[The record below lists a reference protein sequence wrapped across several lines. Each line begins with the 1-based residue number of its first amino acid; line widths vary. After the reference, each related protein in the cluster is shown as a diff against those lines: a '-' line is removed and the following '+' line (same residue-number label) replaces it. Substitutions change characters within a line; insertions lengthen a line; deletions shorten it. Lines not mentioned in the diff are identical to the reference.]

1 MWLLRDVINPPC
13 DEKLEE
19 IPLVDYL
26 YTEIL
31 KSTGQK
37 DSDNIVNAIC
47 TLFPQ
52 PLLCKS
58 LPPPSDDLTCSL
70 EMEENID
77 KDFIDFSQEVIDE
90 IKANVQPK
98 SGFYG
103 NSKLTGSYLANLL
116 EQYIKAINKKG
127 SVPSLEGSWKA
138 VVKLKLV
145 EEAKSLVVSY
155 QEEMETQLE
164 GKLPMEESVA
174 ETDIESPTLMGM
186 HSKVFCEKK
195 AVLCEKIRQMLPK
208 SELRAEETEVGKS
221 VIAEFEHDV
230 AQKEG
235 GEVKSGILFQ
245 FMTKNLKESEKKC
258 EELWEKLQESYD
270 IRGKS
275 NQALNQYKAE
285 ICREVCH
292 CIQSLR
298 EEYNANAVG
307 PAREKVFLR
316 KNEDLKHTNELMC
329 NIPGPPVNIAV
340 VGKAKDKIKLQWDR
354 PEINPDA
361 AKKYVVKYRTGTKK
375 WEENV
380 TNEQWY
386 IISKLKSNTKYE
398 FIVASFNDEAKRARE
413 EIEKLSKGVLAGT
426 RLGRLARTALSAI
439 GFISGTAVAP
449 ILSPAGTA
457 ALATESSSKLKAFA
471 SILTIPFLS
480 TLGAPIVGGKV
491 VYHVIQETGDWGD
504 LEERY
509 VPREKKEQNSSE
521 NTTQ

>member
-13 DEKLEE
+13 DENGED

-26 YTEIL
+26 YTEVL
-31 KSTGQK
+31 KPIGQK

-52 PLLCKS
+52 PLLCNS

-70 EMEENID
+70 ETEENID
-77 KDFIDFSQEVIDE
+77 EDFIELSQEVIGE

-138 VVKLKLV
+138 VIKLKLV
-145 EEAKSLVVSY
+145 EEAKSLVNSY
-155 QEEMETQLE
+155 QVEMETQLQ

-174 ETDIESPTLMGM
+174 ETDIDSPTLMGM
-186 HSKVFCEKK
+186 HSKVFHEKK

-208 SELRAEETEVGKS
+208 SAEESEVGKS

-230 AQKEG
+230 AQKES

-258 EELWEKLQESYD
+258 EELWEELQKSYE
-270 IRGKS
+270 IREKS
-275 NQALNQYKAE
+275 NRALNQYKAE
-285 ICREVCH
+285 ICSEVCQ

-298 EEYNANAVG
+298 EEYNASAVG

-316 KNEDLKHTNELMC
+316 KNKDLEDTNELMC
-329 NIPGPPVNIAV
+329 TIPGPPVNIAV
-340 VGKAKDKIKLQWDR
+340 VGKAKDKIKLQWDK

-361 AKKYVVKYRTGTKK
+361 AKKYVVKYKKTGTKK
-375 WEENV
+375 WQDNV

-386 IISKLKSNTKYE
+386 IIGGLRSNTKYE
-398 FIVASFNDEAKRARE
+398 FIVASYNDEAQRARE
-413 EIEKLSKGVLAGT
+413 EIDKMSKGLLAGT
-426 RLGRLARTALSAI
+426 RLGKLARTALSAI

-480 TLGAPIVGGKV
+480 TLGAPIVGGTV

-504 LEERY
+504 LEECY
-509 VPREKKEQNSSE
+509 VPQEKKEQKSSE
-521 NTTQ
+521 STTQ